1 MRTLMP
7 PRQVGPVP
15 DQKGWGNVMYIPA
28 APYCAKNAAYAN
40 DRGKAFLTGESPSD
54 FTRSTTRPHGWRP
67 NRDEL
72 SPNGRRQLGLQ
83 DW

>member
-1 MRTLMP
+1 MH
-7 PRQVGPVP
+7 
-15 DQKGWGNVMYIPA
+15 IPA

-40 DRGKAFLTGESPSD
+40 DCGKAFLTGEEPLGL
-54 FTRSTTRPHGWRP
+54 RPGALQDHMAGRP
-67 NRDEL
+67 NCDEL